1 MTPLPTTCAVE
12 TDPELTASMIA
23 MCAPLC
29 SREARQAIEGAGWST
44 ELWDRLAGLGMTGV
58 AVPEELGGSGGERL
72 DAAELVRL
80 TGYLAAPVPLA
91 ESCFVAGPALVA
103 LGHPMPATPVAVAH
117 GPHRMVG
124 DERVVSG
131 TATGVAWGRAAGHL
145 VAELVVDGAPTLALV
160 SLQEAAITPRVNY
173 AGEPRDTITFDDAE
187 VQAIT
192 AYPHGRLLADAA
204 LARSL
209 QIAGALERILEM
221 SIGYAGERE
230 QFGRPIARF
239 QAVAHLIARLAE
251 AAAEAR
257 MAAENAVV
265 TGLHADV
272 ATSKIITGAAGTRGA
287 AIAHQVHGAI
297 GFTREHDLQLF
308 TRRVWSWRDECDAE
322 GPWSRALAAE
332 LVGRDPWPMIT
343 A

>member
-1 MTPLPTTCAVE
+1 MTPPPMTGTVE
-12 TDPELTASMIA
+12 TDPELTATMIGI
-23 MCAPLC
+23 CTPLC
-29 SREARQAIEGAGWST
+29 SREARAAIEDAGWSA
-44 ELWDRLAGLGMTGV
+44 ELWNRLGGLGMTGV
-58 AVPEELGGSGGERL
+58 GIPEELGGSGGERL

-103 LGHPMPATPVAVAH
+103 LGYPVPPTPVAVAH
-117 GPHRMVG
+117 GPHQLLT
-124 DERVVSG
+124 DNRVVSG
-131 TATGVAWGRAAGHL
+131 TATGVAWGRTAGHL
-145 VAELVVDGAPTLALV
+145 VAELLVDGEPTVALL
-160 SLQEAAITPRVNY
+160 SLQDAEITPRVNH
-173 AGEPRDTITFDDAE
+173 AGEPRDTITFDGAD
-187 VQAIT
+187 VQAIA
-192 AYPHGRLLADAA
+192 AYPDRRLLTDAA

-209 QIAGALERILEM
+209 QIAGALDRILEM

-257 MAAENAVV
+257 MAAETAVV
-265 TGLHADV
+265 TGLPADA
-272 ATSKIITGAAGTRGA
+272 ATAKIIAGDAGTRGA
-287 AIAHQVHGAI
+287 AIAHQVHGAL
-297 GFTREHDLQLF
+297 GFTREHDLHLF

-322 GPWSRALAAE
+322 GPWARALGAE
-332 LVGRDPWPMIT
+332 LVGHDPWSTIT